1 MLFFEYIGWK
11 EFDGFLAKGVP
22 PSQLCIFCL
31 SYQPLAAQKH
41 TVSYRFSKR
50 MELIYKFWVCNLL
63 ASVFLSSKIPNGKNI
78 SLKWGGSLISHWW
91 SAWCSSQCRQC
102 LGFCRYIGILAPF
115 KVPEFATK
123 HHGKW
128 APRTSYK

>member
-1 MLFFEYIGWK
+1 MLFFEYVGWK

-31 SYQPLAAQKH
+31 SYQPLAAQKTYSFIQVFQENGVDIQVLGLQSSCICH
-41 TVSYRFSKR
+41 SPS
-50 MELIYKFWVCNLL
+50 LI
-63 ASVFLSSKIPNGKNI
+63 ANGKNI
-78 SLKWGGSLISHWW
+78 SLKWGGSLISHLW